1 MIIYNNGG
9 SMRIISGI
17 RKGKKLKSPKNMD
30 QRPTLDR
37 VKESVFNIIKGEI
50 QEKTVLDLFAGSG
63 NIGIE
68 FISRG
73 AKMVYFIDNDQEAY
87 NLINYNLKDARLED
101 FAKVIKLDSM
111 KFLKSSNKSFD
122 LIYIDPPY
130 NKKYLYEKTL
140 KIISMNK
147 LLKAN
152 GKIILEKQNGVKIK
166 NEDLFNI
173 IDSRKYGDTI
183 ILFLEEKQSESDL
196 SG

>member
-1 MIIYNNGG
+1 
-9 SMRIISGI
+9 MRIISGI